1 MTRDIIVAGGG
12 AAGVLA
18 AGRAAQMGA
27 RVWLMEK
34 NRLLGCKLRITG
46 KGRCNVTNAGEL
58 EQFIENYSGAG
69 RFLYSAFH
77 RFFNLELCR
86 LLESYSVPLKTERGG
101 RVFPA
106 SDRAA
111 DVAEAL
117 EKYAV
122 TQGVQVLT
130 STEVSALSLSPEG
143 GINGV
148 RAGGRFWPADAVV
161 LATGGLSYPATGCTG
176 DGYRWAGTLGHHVT
190 ELRPALVPLEIREP
204 WPGALSGLALK
215 NVEAGLWEGARCLR
229 RAFGEMLFAR
239 FGVTGPII
247 LLLSR
252 DVPEKPAGALT
263 LKLDLKPA
271 LSEEVLDRRLLRDLL
286 KFQRRQM
293 KNALRELLPK
303 ALIPVVLRHSG
314 IPEDVFADQLTKA
327 QRQALVH
334 TLKGLP
340 MTVSGTRPVA
350 EAVVTRGGVSLK
362 EVNPRTMASRIT
374 PGLYFA
380 GEVLDIDGRTGG
392 YNLQAAFSTG
402 WLAGE
407 SAARGPG

>member
-1 MTRDIIVAGGG
+1 LRNVIVVGGG
-12 AAGVLA
+12 AAGMLA

-27 RVWLMEK
+27 RVWLTDK
-34 NRLLGCKLRITG
+34 NRLLGRKLRITG

-58 EQFIENYSGAG
+58 DQFIEHYSGAG
-69 RFLYSAFH
+69 RFLYGAFH

-117 EKYAV
+117 ERFII

-143 GINGV
+143 EVNGV
-148 RAGGRFWPADAVV
+148 KAGSRFLPADAVI

-176 DGYRWAGTLGHHVT
+176 DGYRWAETLGHHVT
-190 ELRPALVPLEIREP
+190 DLLPALVPLEIREP
-204 WPGALSGLALK
+204 WPAALSGLTLR
-215 NVEAGLWEGARCLR
+215 NVEASLWDGARCLK
-229 RAFGEMLFAR
+229 RAFGEMLFAH

-252 DVPEKPAGALT
+252 DAAEKPAGTLT

-271 LSEEVLDRRLLRDLL
+271 LNEEVLDRRLLRDLG
-286 KFQRRQM
+286 KYQRKQM
-293 KNALRELLPK
+293 KNALHELLPK
-303 ALIPVVLRHSG
+303 ALIPAVLGNSG
-314 IPEDVFADQLTKA
+314 IPEELFADQLTKT
-327 QRQALVH
+327 QRQGLIH

-340 MTVSGTRPVA
+340 MTVSGTRPMA
-350 EAVVTRGGVSLK
+350 EAIVTRGGVSLK
-362 EVNPRTMASRIT
+362 EVNPRTMESKIT

-407 SAARGPG
+407 SAAGVR